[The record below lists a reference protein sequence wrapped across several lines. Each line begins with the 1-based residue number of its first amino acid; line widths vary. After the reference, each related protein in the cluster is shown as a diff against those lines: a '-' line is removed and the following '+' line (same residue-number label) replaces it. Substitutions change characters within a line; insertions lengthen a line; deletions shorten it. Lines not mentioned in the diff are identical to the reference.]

1 MNVQK
6 CGALKELNMKIG
18 FVFSG
23 QGAQYLGMGE
33 DFFNHSKS
41 YKETIETA
49 SEILGL
55 DLQEIM
61 LSDEEKLNQ
70 TEYTQPIIL
79 AMSVAISKVIK
90 ETYEIEPEIVAGLS
104 LGEYTALVESGAL
117 DFETALKLVRQRGKL
132 MQEAVPMGVG
142 AMTAVMGME
151 RETIENICLEASS
164 VAGVYPA
171 NYNMP
176 GQIVI
181 GGYKEG
187 VAKAEELL
195 KEAGAKRLIPLKVS
209 GPFHTP
215 LLKEAS
221 VNLESILKET
231 TFNRMTLPVV
241 TNVTGEVL
249 NSVDS
254 IVSTLAKQVMSPVY
268 FEDCVRTMIDAG
280 VDTFIEIGPGKTLSS
295 FIKKVD
301 RKLTILN
308 VEDSQTLEKL
318 GEKLFPN

>member
-1 MNVQK
+1 
-6 CGALKELNMKIG
+6 MKIA

-23 QGAQYLGMGE
+23 QGAQYLGMGQE
-33 DFFNHSKS
+33 FYTNSLIFKQYIDLASKV
-41 YKETIETA
+41 
-49 SEILGL
+49 L
-55 DLQEIM
+55 DLDLPKIM
-61 LSDEEKLNQ
+61 FEEDDKLNQ

-79 AMSVAISKVIK
+79 AMSVAISEMIK
-90 ETYEIEPEIVAGLS
+90 EQLNIKPEICAGLS

-117 DFETALKLVRQRGKL
+117 DFEAALKLVRKRGKL
-132 MQEAVPMGVG
+132 MQEAVPAGVG
-142 AMTAVMGME
+142 AMTAVMGMD
-151 RETIENICLEASS
+151 REVIEAICKEASS

-181 GGYKEG
+181 GGFKEG

-221 VNLESILKET
+221 ENLEVVLKQVDFKEMSI
-231 TFNRMTLPVV
+231 PVV
-241 TNVTGEVL
+241 TNVTGSFIE
-249 NSVDS
+249 SKEE
-254 IVSTLAKQVMSPVY
+254 IIPTLTKQVMSPVY
-268 FEDCVRTMIDAG
+268 FEDCVKTMIAEG

-295 FIKKVD
+295 FIKKSDKTV
-301 RKLTILN
+301 KIQHC
-308 VEDSQTLEKL
+308 EDQKTFEKLEKL
-318 GEKLFPN
+318 ISNS

>member
-1 MNVQK
+1 
-6 CGALKELNMKIG
+6 MKIA

-23 QGAQYLGMGE
+23 QGAQYLGMGQE
-33 DFFNHSKS
+33 FYTNSLIFKQYIDLASKV
-41 YKETIETA
+41 
-49 SEILGL
+49 L
-55 DLQEIM
+55 DLDLPKIM
-61 LSDEEKLNQ
+61 FEEDDKLNQ

-79 AMSVAISKVIK
+79 AMSVAISEMIK
-90 ETYEIEPEIVAGLS
+90 EQLNIKPEICAGLS

-117 DFETALKLVRQRGKL
+117 DFETALKLVRKRGKL
-132 MQEAVPMGVG
+132 MQEAVPAGVG
-142 AMTAVMGME
+142 AMTAVMGMD
-151 RETIENICLEASS
+151 REVIEVICKEASN

-181 GGYKEG
+181 GGFKEG

-221 VNLESILKET
+221 ENLEVVLKQVDFKKMSI
-231 TFNRMTLPVV
+231 PVV
-241 TNVTGEVL
+241 TNVTGDFIE
-249 NSVDS
+249 SS
-254 IVSTLAKQVMSPVY
+254 EKIIPTLTKQVMSPVY
-268 FEDCVRTMIDAG
+268 FEDCVKTMIAEG

-295 FIKKVD
+295 FIKKSDKTV
-301 RKLTILN
+301 KIQHC
-308 VEDSQTLEKL
+308 EDQKTFEKLEKL
-318 GEKLFPN
+318 ISNS

>member
-1 MNVQK
+1 
-6 CGALKELNMKIG
+6 MKIA

-23 QGAQYLGMGE
+23 QGTQYLGMGQE
-33 DFFNHSKS
+33 FYTNSLIFKQYIDLASKV
-41 YKETIETA
+41 
-49 SEILGL
+49 L
-55 DLQEIM
+55 DLDLPKIM
-61 LSDEEKLNQ
+61 FEEDDKLNQ

-79 AMSVAISKVIK
+79 AMSVAISEMIK
-90 ETYEIEPEIVAGLS
+90 EQLNIKPEICAGLS

-117 DFETALKLVRQRGKL
+117 DFEAALKLVRKRGKL
-132 MQEAVPMGVG
+132 MQEAVPAGVG
-142 AMTAVMGME
+142 AMTAVMGMD
-151 RETIENICLEASS
+151 REVIEAICKEASS

-181 GGYKEG
+181 GGFKEG

-221 VNLESILKET
+221 ENLEVVLKQVDFKEMSI
-231 TFNRMTLPVV
+231 PVV
-241 TNVTGEVL
+241 TNVTGSFIES
-249 NSVDS
+249 NEK
-254 IVSTLAKQVMSPVY
+254 IIPTLTKQVMSPVY
-268 FEDCVRTMIDAG
+268 FEDCVKTMIAEG

-295 FIKKVD
+295 FIKKSDKTV
-301 RKLTILN
+301 KIQHC
-308 VEDSQTLEKL
+308 EDQKTFEKLEKL
-318 GEKLFPN
+318 ISNS

>member
-1 MNVQK
+1 
-6 CGALKELNMKIG
+6 MKIA

-23 QGAQYLGMGE
+23 QGAQYLGMGQE
-33 DFFNHSKS
+33 FYTNSLIFKQYIDLASKV
-41 YKETIETA
+41 
-49 SEILGL
+49 L
-55 DLQEIM
+55 DLDLPKIM
-61 LSDEEKLNQ
+61 FEEDDKLNQ

-79 AMSVAISKVIK
+79 AMSVAISEMIK
-90 ETYEIEPEIVAGLS
+90 EQLNIKPEICAGLS

-117 DFETALKLVRQRGKL
+117 DFEAALKLVRKRGKL
-132 MQEAVPMGVG
+132 MQEAVPAGVG
-142 AMTAVMGME
+142 AMTAVMGMD
-151 RETIENICLEASS
+151 REVIEAICKEASS

-181 GGYKEG
+181 GGFKEG

-221 VNLESILKET
+221 ENLEVVLKQVDFKEMSI
-231 TFNRMTLPVV
+231 PVV
-241 TNVTGEVL
+241 TNVTGSFIES
-249 NSVDS
+249 NEK
-254 IVSTLAKQVMSPVY
+254 IIPTLTKQVMSPVY
-268 FEDCVRTMIDAG
+268 FEDCVKTMIAEG

-295 FIKKVD
+295 FIKKSDKTV
-301 RKLTILN
+301 KIQHC
-308 VEDSQTLEKL
+308 EDQKTFEKLEKL
-318 GEKLFPN
+318 ISNS

>member
-1 MNVQK
+1 
-6 CGALKELNMKIG
+6 MKIA

-23 QGAQYLGMGE
+23 QGAQYLGMGQE
-33 DFFNHSKS
+33 FYTNSLIFKQYIDLASKV
-41 YKETIETA
+41 
-49 SEILGL
+49 L
-55 DLQEIM
+55 DLDLPKIM
-61 LSDEEKLNQ
+61 FEEDDKLNQ

-79 AMSVAISKVIK
+79 AMSVAISEMIK
-90 ETYEIEPEIVAGLS
+90 EQLNIKPEICAGLS

-117 DFETALKLVRQRGKL
+117 DFEAALKLVRKRGKL
-132 MQEAVPMGVG
+132 MQEAVPAGVG
-142 AMTAVMGME
+142 AMTAVMGMD
-151 RETIENICLEASS
+151 REVIEAICKEASS

-181 GGYKEG
+181 GGFKEG

-221 VNLESILKET
+221 ENLEVVLKQVDFKEMSI
-231 TFNRMTLPVV
+231 PVV
-241 TNVTGEVL
+241 TNVTGSFFES
-249 NSVDS
+249 NEK
-254 IVSTLAKQVMSPVY
+254 IIPTLTKQVMSPVY
-268 FEDCVRTMIDAG
+268 FEDCVKTMIAEG

-295 FIKKVD
+295 FIKKSDKTV
-301 RKLTILN
+301 KIQHC
-308 VEDSQTLEKL
+308 EDQKTFEKLEKL
-318 GEKLFPN
+318 ISNS

>member
-1 MNVQK
+1 
-6 CGALKELNMKIG
+6 MKIA

-23 QGAQYLGMGE
+23 QGAQYLGMGQE
-33 DFFNHSKS
+33 FYTNSLIFKQYIDLASKV
-41 YKETIETA
+41 
-49 SEILGL
+49 L
-55 DLQEIM
+55 DLDLPKIM
-61 LSDEEKLNQ
+61 FEEDDKLNQ

-79 AMSVAISKVIK
+79 AMSVAISEMIK
-90 ETYEIEPEIVAGLS
+90 EQLNIKPEICAGLS

-117 DFETALKLVRQRGKL
+117 DFEAALKLVRKRGKL
-132 MQEAVPMGVG
+132 MQEAVPAGVG
-142 AMTAVMGME
+142 AMTAVMGMD
-151 RETIENICLEASS
+151 REVIEAICKEASS

-181 GGYKEG
+181 GGFREG

-221 VNLESILKET
+221 ENLEVVLKQVDFKEMSI
-231 TFNRMTLPVV
+231 PVV
-241 TNVTGEVL
+241 TNVTGSFIES
-249 NSVDS
+249 NEK
-254 IVSTLAKQVMSPVY
+254 IIPTLTKQVMSPVY
-268 FEDCVRTMIDAG
+268 FEDCVKTMIAEG

-295 FIKKVD
+295 FIKKSDKTV
-301 RKLTILN
+301 KIQHC
-308 VEDSQTLEKL
+308 EDQKTFEKLEKL
-318 GEKLFPN
+318 ISNS

>member
-1 MNVQK
+1 
-6 CGALKELNMKIG
+6 MKIA

-23 QGAQYLGMGE
+23 QGAQYLGMGQE
-33 DFFNHSKS
+33 FYTNSLIFKQYIDLASKV
-41 YKETIETA
+41 
-49 SEILGL
+49 L
-55 DLQEIM
+55 DLDLPKIM
-61 LSDEEKLNQ
+61 FEEDDKLNQ

-79 AMSVAISKVIK
+79 AMSVAISEMIK
-90 ETYEIEPEIVAGLS
+90 EQLNIKPEICAGLS

-117 DFETALKLVRQRGKL
+117 DFEAALKLVRKRGKL
-132 MQEAVPMGVG
+132 MQEAVLAGVG
-142 AMTAVMGME
+142 AMTAVMGMD
-151 RETIENICLEASS
+151 REVIEAICKEASS

-181 GGYKEG
+181 GGFKEG

-221 VNLESILKET
+221 ENLEVVLKQVDFKEMSI
-231 TFNRMTLPVV
+231 PVV
-241 TNVTGEVL
+241 TNVTGSFIES
-249 NSVDS
+249 NEK
-254 IVSTLAKQVMSPVY
+254 IIPTLTKQVMSPVY
-268 FEDCVRTMIDAG
+268 FEDCVKTMIAEG

-295 FIKKVD
+295 FIKKSDKTV
-301 RKLTILN
+301 KIQHC
-308 VEDSQTLEKL
+308 EDQKTFEKLEKL
-318 GEKLFPN
+318 ISNS

>member
-1 MNVQK
+1 
-6 CGALKELNMKIG
+6 MKIA

-23 QGAQYLGMGE
+23 QGAQYLGMGQE
-33 DFFNHSKS
+33 FYTNSLIFKQYIDLASKV
-41 YKETIETA
+41 
-49 SEILGL
+49 L
-55 DLQEIM
+55 DLDLPKIM
-61 LSDEEKLNQ
+61 FEEDDKLNQ

-79 AMSVAISKVIK
+79 AMSVAISEMIK
-90 ETYEIEPEIVAGLS
+90 EQLNIKPEICAGLS

-117 DFETALKLVRQRGKL
+117 DFEAALKLVRKRGKL
-132 MQEAVPMGVG
+132 MQEAVPAGVG
-142 AMTAVMGME
+142 AMTAVMGMD
-151 RETIENICLEASS
+151 REVIEAICKEASS

-181 GGYKEG
+181 GGFREG

-221 VNLESILKET
+221 ENLEVVLKQVDFKEMSI
-231 TFNRMTLPVV
+231 PVV
-241 TNVTGEVL
+241 TNVTGSFIES
-249 NSVDS
+249 NEK
-254 IVSTLAKQVMSPVY
+254 IIPTLTKQVMSPVY
-268 FEDCVRTMIDAG
+268 FEDCVKTMIAEG

-295 FIKKVD
+295 FIKKSDKTVN
-301 RKLTILN
+301 IQHC
-308 VEDSQTLEKL
+308 EDQKTFEKLEKL
-318 GEKLFPN
+318 ISNS

>member
-1 MNVQK
+1 
-6 CGALKELNMKIG
+6 MKIA

-23 QGAQYLGMGE
+23 QGAQYLGMGQE
-33 DFFNHSKS
+33 FYTNSLIFKQYIDLASKV
-41 YKETIETA
+41 
-49 SEILGL
+49 L
-55 DLQEIM
+55 DLDLPKIM
-61 LSDEEKLNQ
+61 LEEDDKLNQ

-79 AMSVAISKVIK
+79 AMSVAISEMIK
-90 ETYEIEPEIVAGLS
+90 EQLNIKPEICAGLS

-117 DFETALKLVRQRGKL
+117 DFEAALKLVRKRGKL
-132 MQEAVPMGVG
+132 MQEAVPAGVG
-142 AMTAVMGME
+142 AMTAVMGMD
-151 RETIENICLEASS
+151 REVIEAICKEASS

-181 GGYKEG
+181 GGFKEG

-221 VNLESILKET
+221 ENLEVVLKQVDFKEMSI
-231 TFNRMTLPVV
+231 PVV
-241 TNVTGEVL
+241 TNVTGSFIES
-249 NSVDS
+249 NEK
-254 IVSTLAKQVMSPVY
+254 IIPTLTKQVMSPVY
-268 FEDCVRTMIDAG
+268 FEDCVKTMIAEG

-295 FIKKVD
+295 FIKKSDKTV
-301 RKLTILN
+301 KIQHC
-308 VEDSQTLEKL
+308 EDQKTFEKLEKL
-318 GEKLFPN
+318 ISNS